1 MYTLILQNI
10 SIIFYDILAQ
20 AFQYYCITQS
30 GRIIKSE
37 GKLTRIYKII
47 LHVDIIVIA
56 SDQFILI
63 VRLIVRKWRYLS
75 IRFPLPSESPSADRK
90 TGS

>member
-10 SIIFYDILAQ
+10 SIMFYDILAQ
-20 AFQYYCITQS
+20 AFQYYYITQS
-30 GRIIKSE
+30 DRIIKS

-63 VRLIVRKWRYLS
+63 VRLIIRKWRYLS